1 MNIKDLEN
9 LKDGQQVIELT
20 GWVDNIR
27 DHGGLTFV
35 DLRDFTGSIQLVFD
49 KSGDVDTK
57 LKNEFYI
64 SINGTFKKRD
74 EALINDKILFG
85 DYEIEVTDLII
96 INQSKTLPFQIED
109 SIETDENIR
118 LKYRYLDLRR
128 QPMKVNIMTRSNTF
142 KSIRSIMNQLNIFEI
157 DTPTLIKSTP
167 EGAKDFLVP
176 SRKSPSNFY
185 ALPQSPQMYKQL
197 FMMSG
202 FPNYYQIAKCY
213 RDEDSRKDRQ
223 PEFTQLDLE
232 FSDASPEL
240 VKSKVEEIVK
250 FVFSDAYDCKIKTP
264 FNTLTY
270 EEAINF
276 YGTDKPDLR
285 IEEKIFDITDIFTD
299 TSINFLNDILSSQGS
314 VKALHTKELLT
325 RKQIDDLD
333 TEIKELG
340 SNGLGWFKIEDT
352 NISGPLAKLL
362 NDNEKSKLLSYGS
375 GTLLFQAG
383 FIKETA
389 NFLDVI
395 RRTVFQPLNNDVY
408 SFVWIEDFPF
418 FEVEDGELQPSH
430 HPFTSPKSN
439 EIFKDDPTNA
449 TALHYDLVLNGV
461 ELGSGSQRIN
471 NPEIQTLVLEKWG
484 LSKEEISERFGWFI
498 EALSYGTPV
507 HAGFAIGIDRLIAEV
522 LNQPSIRDVIPF
534 PKTQSGLDPLT
545 NAPANICLLY
555 TSPSPRDAHE
565 SRMPSSA

>member
-1 MNIKDLEN
+1 LNIKDLEN
-9 LKDGQQVIELT
+9 LKDGQEVVELT
-20 GWVDNIR
+20 GWVDSIR

-35 DLRDFTGSIQLVFD
+35 DLRDFTGLIQLVFD
-49 KSGDVDTK
+49 KSRDVDTK

-64 SINGTFKKRD
+64 SINGSFKKRD
-74 EALINDKILFG
+74 ATLINDKLLFG
-85 DYEIEVTDLII
+85 DYEIEVIDLKI

-142 KSIRSIMNQLNIFEI
+142 KSIRSIMNQLEIFEI

-197 FMMSG
+197 FMISG

-232 FSDASPEL
+232 FSDANPEL

-270 EEAINF
+270 EDAINL

-285 IEEKIFDITDIFTD
+285 IEETIFDITHIFTD
-299 TSINFLNDILSSQGS
+299 TSINFLKDILSSQGTI
-314 VKALHTKELLT
+314 KALHTKEVLT

-333 TEIKELG
+333 TEIKDLG

-352 NISGPLAKLL
+352 TISGPLAKLL
-362 NDNEKSKLLSYGS
+362 SDNEQSKLLSYGS

-383 FIKETA
+383 IIKEIG
-389 NFLDVI
+389 NYLDII
-395 RRTVFQPLNNDVY
+395 RRTVFQPLNKDVY

-449 TALHYDLVLNGV
+449 SALHYDLVLNGV

-545 NAPANICLLY
+545 NAPANIEEEVLKEYNLTY
-555 TSPSPRDAHE
+555 INKDE
-565 SRMPSSA
+565 

>member
-74 EALINDKILFG
+74 SALINDKILFG

-333 TEIKELG
+333 TDIKELG
-340 SNGLGWFKIEDT
+340 SNGLGWFKIEAT
-352 NISGPLAKLL
+352 NISGPLSKLL

-383 FIKETA
+383 IIKEIA

-545 NAPANICLLY
+545 NAPANIEEEVLEEYNLKY
-555 TSPSPRDAHE
+555 INKDE
-565 SRMPSSA
+565 

>member
-1 MNIKDLEN
+1 LNIKDLEN

-35 DLRDFTGSIQLVFD
+35 DLRDFTGLIQLVFD

-64 SINGTFKKRD
+64 SINGIFKKRD
-74 EALINDKILFG
+74 EALVNDKILFG

-383 FIKETA
+383 IIKEIA
-389 NFLDVI
+389 NYLDVI

-545 NAPANICLLY
+545 NAPANIEEEVLEEYNLKY
-555 TSPSPRDAHE
+555 INKDE
-565 SRMPSSA
+565 

>member
-35 DLRDFTGSIQLVFD
+35 DLRDFTGLIQLVFD

-96 INQSKTLPFQIED
+96 INQSKALPFQIED

-285 IEEKIFDITDIFTD
+285 IEEKIFDITDIFSD

-333 TEIKELG
+333 TEMKELG
-340 SNGLGWFKIEDT
+340 SNGLGWFKIEDN

-383 FIKETA
+383 IIKEIA

-545 NAPANICLLY
+545 NAPANIEEEVLEEYNLKY
-555 TSPSPRDAHE
+555 INKDE
-565 SRMPSSA
+565 

>member
-35 DLRDFTGSIQLVFD
+35 DLRDFTGLIQLVFD

-314 VKALHTKELLT
+314 IKALHTKELLT

-362 NDNEKSKLLSYGS
+362 NDNEISKLLSYGS

-383 FIKETA
+383 IIKEIA
-389 NFLDVI
+389 NYLDVI

-534 PKTQSGLDPLT
+534 PKTQSGLDHLT
-545 NAPANICLLY
+545 NAPANIEEEVLEEYNLKY
-555 TSPSPRDAHE
+555 INKDE
-565 SRMPSSA
+565 

>member
-35 DLRDFTGSIQLVFD
+35 DLRDFTGLVQLVFD
-49 KSGDVDTK
+49 KSGDVNTK

-85 DYEIEVTDLII
+85 DYEIEVTELII

-383 FIKETA
+383 IIKEIA

-545 NAPANICLLY
+545 NAPANIEEEVLEEYNLKY
-555 TSPSPRDAHE
+555 INKDE
-565 SRMPSSA
+565 

>member
-9 LKDGQQVIELT
+9 IRDGQQVIELT

-35 DLRDFTGSIQLVFD
+35 DLRDFTGLIQLVFD

-74 EALINDKILFG
+74 AALINDKILFG

-383 FIKETA
+383 IIKEIA

-545 NAPANICLLY
+545 NAPANIEEEVLEEYNLKY
-555 TSPSPRDAHE
+555 INKDE
-565 SRMPSSA
+565 

>member
-9 LKDGQQVIELT
+9 LKDGQEVVELT

-35 DLRDFTGSIQLVFD
+35 DLRDFSGLIQLVFD
-49 KSGDVDTK
+49 KSGDINTK

-64 SINGTFKKRD
+64 SINGSFKKRD

-85 DYEIEVTDLII
+85 DYEIEVTELII
-96 INQSKTLPFQIED
+96 INKSKTLPFQIED

-232 FSDASPEL
+232 FSDANPEL
-240 VKSKVEEIVK
+240 VKSKVEEIIK

-270 EEAINF
+270 EEAINL

-285 IEEKIFDITDIFTD
+285 IEETIFDITDIFTE
-299 TSINFLNDILSSQGS
+299 TSINFLKDILSIQGNI
-314 VKALHTKELLT
+314 KALHTEELLT

-333 TEIKELG
+333 NEIKELG

-352 NISGPLAKLL
+352 TISGPLAKLL
-362 NDNEKSKLLSYGS
+362 SDNEKSKLLSYGT

-383 FIKETA
+383 FIKEIA
-389 NFLDVI
+389 NYLDVI

-507 HAGFAIGIDRLIAEV
+507 HAGFAIGIDRLIAVV

-545 NAPANICLLY
+545 NAPANIEEEVLEEYNLKY
-555 TSPSPRDAHE
+555 INKDE
-565 SRMPSSA
+565 

>member
-35 DLRDFTGSIQLVFD
+35 DLRDFTGLIQLVFD

-314 VKALHTKELLT
+314 IKALHTKELLT

-383 FIKETA
+383 IIKEIA

-395 RRTVFQPLNNDVY
+395 RRTLFQPLNNDVY

-545 NAPANICLLY
+545 NAPANIEEEVLEEYNLKY
-555 TSPSPRDAHE
+555 INKDE
-565 SRMPSSA
+565 

>member
-1 MNIKDLEN
+1 LNINELTNYKND
-9 LKDGQQVIELT
+9 DQVIGLT
-20 GWVDNIR
+20 GWVDSIR

-49 KSGDVDTK
+49 KSGEINSK

-64 SINGTFKKRD
+64 SINGLFKKRD
-74 EALINDKILFG
+74 KSLVNNKVFLG
-85 DYEIEVTDLII
+85 DSEIEVSELEVISI
-96 INQSKTLPFQIED
+96 SKTLPFQITND
-109 SIETDENIR
+109 IDTDENIR

-128 QPMKVNIMTRSNTF
+128 EQMKINILTRSNTF
-142 KSIRSIMNQLNIFEI
+142 KSIRSIMNELNIYEI

-232 FSDASPEL
+232 FSDANPSL
-240 VKSKVEEIVK
+240 VKSNIEKIVQY
-250 FVFSDAYDCKIKTP
+250 VFSDAYDCKINTP
-264 FNTLTY
+264 FKSISYIDAMNL
-270 EEAINF
+270 
-276 YGTDKPDLR
+276 YGTDKPDMR
-285 IEEKIFDITDIFTD
+285 IVETLMDISDIFLNTE
-299 TSINFLNDILSSQGS
+299 INFLKDIISSGG
-314 VKALHTKELLT
+314 VIKALHTDELLS
-325 RKQIDDLD
+325 RKQIDSID
-333 TEIKELG
+333 TQIKELG
-340 SNGLGWFKIEDT
+340 SNGLGWFKIE
-352 NISGPLAKLL
+352 NNEISGPLAKIL
-362 NDNEKSKLLSYGS
+362 NDNEKNEILKHGS

-383 FIKETA
+383 ELILISQY
-389 NFLDVI
+389 LDLI
-395 RRTVFQPLNNDVY
+395 RRTIFKPSSDEAY
-408 SFVWIEDFPF
+408 SFIWIEDFPF
-418 FEVEDGELQPSH
+418 FENENGNLQPSH
-430 HPFTSPKSN
+430 HPFTSPKDD
-439 EIFKDDPTNA
+439 EIFKNDPINA

-471 NPEIQTLVLEKWG
+471 KPSIQKIVLEKWG
-484 LSKEEISERFGWFI
+484 LSQDEIDERFGWFI

-507 HAGFAIGIDRLIAEV
+507 HAGFAIGIDRLVAEV

-545 NAPANICLLY
+545 NAPAHIDEEILEEYNLKYIN
-555 TSPSPRDAHE
+555 RDE
-565 SRMPSSA
+565 